1 VRSIRHIT
9 AVVLL
14 ACGLA
19 SAQNPQQVNLSVK
32 IIEFQT
38 TKGVETGLSAY
49 YKQRLDPQPWGAVAV
64 GRGAISAGDI
74 TFPTPTNAA
83 LTVFLD
89 QITNSYGEFELVLQ
103 ALVDE
108 NRAFILSHPKTMVKV
123 GEITTPAI
131 IQTVQEIPYETT
143 TVIGA
148 TAVQSTSFRPTGV
161 MLSAFVPTVLDDDGD
176 PDTTDD
182 TYIQLALT
190 AQVDEEGQRIT
201 VALDD
206 LLGGAG
212 GVFSQ
217 SSNAIRVPEFVS
229 RMISTTVW
237 VRHGQVLI
245 LGGLFRNTKSKSLS
259 TLPWLAQG
267 QVMLNGVLQKV
278 IPFAIPDIP
287 ITSALGS
294 QTSDE
299 GRRELVFLIKAEL
312 WKPSFTVA
320 GDVGSAEDDAADAAK
335 KRSPAQVLTGVL
347 EGISEIPQ
355 GIADSVSTENPEDN
369 VSSSLGDN

>member
-1 VRSIRHIT
+1 MPLRFRLIT
-9 AVVLL
+9 AMLL
-14 ACGLA
+14 AGA
-19 SAQNPQQVNLSVK
+19 PAFAQEPQQVNLSVK

-49 YKQRLDPQPWGAVAV
+49 FKQRLEPQPWGRVAT
-64 GRGAISAGDI
+64 GHGAISSGDI

-89 QITNSYGEFELVLQ
+89 QLTNSYGDFEVVLQ
-103 ALVDE
+103 GLVDE

-123 GEITTPAI
+123 GEPTPAI

-148 TAVQSTSFRPTGV
+148 TTVQSLSFRPTGV
-161 MLSAFVPTVLDDDGD
+161 MLSALAPRVLDDDGN
-176 PDTTDD
+176 PRTTED

-206 LLGGAG
+206 LVGGTG

-217 SSNAIRVPEFVS
+217 TSNAIRVPEFVS
-229 RMISTTVW
+229 RQISTTVW

-245 LGGLFRNTKSKSLS
+245 LGGLYRNTKNKSLS
-259 TLPWLAQG
+259 TLPWLPRG
-267 QVMLNGVLQKV
+267 QDILNGVIQKLV
-278 IPFAIPDIP
+278 PFAVPQIPL
-287 ITSALGS
+287 TSAIGS

-312 WKPSFTVA
+312 WKPSYTVA
-320 GDVGSAEDDAADAAK
+320 DEFGFTEEEEGEAQK
-335 KRSPAQVLTGVL
+335 KRSPADVISGVL
-347 EGISEIPQ
+347 EGISDIPS
-355 GIADSVSTENPEDN
+355 GIADSVSEEGSQDDVT
-369 VSSSLGDN
+369 STLGDR